1 VIDIFM
7 AHLRIAQSNR
17 GSPATLICDLR
28 PQQASTCPPPL
39 APCSGRALRR
49 SCYLSVRPA
58 TARRASGSD
67 RSSSRATGMGCRGA
81 SAPGIVAPGAWVSA
95 CGCSFAFDANPP
107 ALDVADDGLTA
118 LVDVDVLHR
127 DLLLAFAAVAI
138 ESIEQSRIGAESL
151 LAWLKFSRRPS
162 NVCSPIMA
170 RR

>member
-1 VIDIFM
+1 
-7 AHLRIAQSNR
+7 
-17 GSPATLICDLR
+17 
-28 PQQASTCPPPL
+28 
-39 APCSGRALRR
+39 
-49 SCYLSVRPA
+49 
-58 TARRASGSD
+58 
-67 RSSSRATGMGCRGA
+67 MGCRGA

-95 CGCSFAFDANPP
+95 WGCSFAFDANPP